1 VLHSTSAK
9 PALASSPILLKDPFQ
24 LQLKICAFYLL
35 FSLVVL
41 SVTRG
46 FILAFLVDWQ
56 DSSTEDLISLL
67 ITGLR
72 FDIKISAVALIIF
85 ALLPMLAMSLFNGWS
100 WLHKITRF
108 NLASF
113 FFISAFFS
121 FLDIGFYFFFG
132 TAISNLI
139 FGFVDDGPYAVLL
152 SIFSDW
158 RLDFLIFSAVIV
170 CFGSVKLFY
179 KVTSTSIISNNS
191 SATKTNLNKITVI
204 LLTLVLICICALFG
218 RGTFDTYPLSRRT
231 TVINDNP
238 IFNSLALNGPYHF
251 YYAYKDL
258 KEDQFSNLSAAKI
271 LQQSKLSSLSA
282 LKKAAGFNEAN
293 PLQQLSTAKGLDFVK
308 PNVIFVLMEG
318 WSSHI
323 AQQQSEAN
331 QILGEFA
338 KHTVDDYFF
347 QRIFSDKYG
356 TNPTIESLLLNAPIG
371 PVTQSTANQHS
382 FSVSNVL
389 PFKRQNYNTLFL
401 SGGNSA
407 WRKHGQFWP
416 RQGFDQY
423 IGRASIEKHFNQIAD
438 NPWGAYDS
446 RLFQYL
452 QRQLQEN
459 NQSEGKGNP
468 FFSFVLTTNNHA
480 PIRLPKDYKAPP
492 LAPEAYGFAP
502 ADSKKHESLT
512 GYHFQSNALGEFMT
526 WLKQS
531 KFADNTIVMA
541 TGDHVLKGFANYSAA
556 DQTYNRYAVATY
568 LYVPSAYDQLQKSDQ
583 LLAGSHKDLFPTL
596 FELALNKEKYL
607 AFGTPMMLKKPLTA
621 FGVIDQGAV
630 IFNNGI
636 SVDNQQLFP
645 WKDNSIHAIDVQ
657 KQPLTPAQKA
667 LIQQQEYRKILQK
680 YLLVDDIKST
690 H

>member
-1 VLHSTSAK
+1 MLHPTNANLVSA
-9 PALASSPILLKDPFQ
+9 PPPILLKDPFKQ
-24 LQLKICAFYLL
+24 QLKICAFYLL
-35 FSLVVL
+35 FSLIVL
-41 SVTRG
+41 SVTRS
-46 FILAFLVDWQ
+46 FILVFLVDWQ
-56 DSSTEDLISLL
+56 DSNTADLISLL
-67 ITGLR
+67 VTGLR
-72 FDIKISAVALIIF
+72 FDLKISAVVLIIF
-85 ALLPMLAMSLFNGWS
+85 ALLPMLIMSLFNGWS
-100 WLHKITRF
+100 WLHKVTRF

-113 FFISAFFS
+113 FFISAFFC

-139 FGFVDDGPYAVLL
+139 FGIVDDGPYAVLI

-158 RLDFLIFSAVIV
+158 RLDLLILCAIIV

-179 KVTSTSIISNNS
+179 SMTAND
-191 SATKTNLNKITVI
+191 SAGKASFNKITVV
-204 LLTLVLICICALFG
+204 LLTLVLISICALFG

-238 IFNSLALNGPYHF
+238 IINSLALNGPYHF

-282 LKKAAGFNEAN
+282 LKNAAGFNDAH
-293 PLQQLSTAKGLDFVK
+293 PLQQFSSVKELDFVK

-323 AQQQSEAN
+323 AQQQSEEN
-331 QILGEFA
+331 QVLGELA
-338 KHTVDDYFF
+338 KHTVEDYFF

-371 PVTQSTANQHS
+371 PIAQSAANQHS
-382 FSVSNVL
+382 FSLSNVL

-423 IGRASIEKHFNQIAD
+423 IGRASIEKHFNQVAD

-446 RLFQYL
+446 SLFEYL
-452 QRQLQEN
+452 QLQLQE
-459 NQSEGKGNP
+459 KAIDNP
-468 FFSFVLTTNNHA
+468 LFSFVLTTNNHA

-492 LAPEAYGFAP
+492 LAPDAYGFDVT
-502 ADSKKHESLT
+502 DSKKHESLT
-512 GYHFQSNALGEFMT
+512 GYNFQSNALGEFMT

-531 KFADNTIVMA
+531 TFADNTIVIA

-568 LYVPSAYDQLQKSDQ
+568 LYVPSAYDQLQESDQ
-583 LLAGSHKDLFPTL
+583 LVAGSHKDLFPTL
-596 FELALNKEKYL
+596 FELALNKEQYL
-607 AFGTPMMLKKPLTA
+607 AFGTPIMHKKPLTA

-636 SVDNQQLFP
+636 SVDNQQLLP
-645 WKDNSIHAIDVQ
+645 WKDKNSTVLNVH
-657 KQPLTPAQKA
+657 KLPLTKAQKE
-667 LIQQQEYRKILQK
+667 LIKQQSYREILQK